1 MNRNEISTKQNNLG
15 DTMVYMNVW
24 TAYIGEDSLFCI
36 PETDNIVDPDAVAIQ
51 KDDMVNTPIVG
62 HVPLNYAPIFKRFLS
77 LPNHHIRCRV
87 TGKRVNRGG
96 GFGLEVP
103 VDYIFLG
110 DKKAIKWLASR
121 ISSIDKALD
130 EQLKKCLK

>member
-1 MNRNEISTKQNNLG
+1 MYGQPILVKIRCFVFQK
-15 DTMVYMNVW
+15 
-24 TAYIGEDSLFCI
+24 
-36 PETDNIVDPDAVAIQ
+36 TDNIVDPDAVAIQ
-51 KDDMVNTPIVG
+51 KDDMVNTPIGG

-96 GFGLEVP
+96 GFGLEAP

-110 DKKAIKWLASR
+110 DKKLSNGWPAGFHLSTKRWMNN
-121 ISSIDKALD
+121 
-130 EQLKKCLK
+130 

>member
-1 MNRNEISTKQNNLG
+1 MLLSKQGDYHQRRTVEKYLIITAHQIKNKTSNEESNHRK
-15 DTMVYMNVW
+15 
-24 TAYIGEDSLFCI
+24 SLKTLTL
-36 PETDNIVDPDAVAIQ
+36 PRMGRGLD
-51 KDDMVNTPIVG
+51 
-62 HVPLNYAPIFKRFLS
+62 VPLNYAPIFKRFLS

-103 VDYIFLG
+103 VDYIFFG